1 MLRVWRGQKCILSA
15 QLLSKGNSKGRFW
28 GGQRPSK
35 SDKKARNFVMGSKT
49 SPDAVASGPRKQAA
63 AERTKG
69 GCLSRRSFGLVRQ
82 ILDGTPG
89 SVILRMTHRVVLP

>member
-28 GGQRPSK
+28 GGPRPSK
-35 SDKKARNFVMGSKT
+35 SDKKARNFVMGRKT

-69 GCLSRRSFGLVRQ
+69 GCLSRRSLAWRGRSSTEL
-82 ILDGTPG
+82 PG